1 MVSSMS
7 VHKLKLKANHTWRSK
22 PGYSIC
28 VLDRGAVRFD
38 YPSNWKVD
46 MAEGAVYLHDREPSI
61 ESCDLGVSIFRVP
74 MESIA
79 ELPMEEMLTHSLGS
93 DRHPYEQSEIRRVQR
108 GDLEVVWLEQRYIE
122 KTQNR
127 DARFRAAIARGPLV
141 ALITMNY
148 WSSRAAGLERVWEEV
163 LRTLQLGLY
172 VQDPTAG
179 PVVQ

>member
-1 MVSSMS
+1 MS
-7 VHKLKLKANHTWRSK
+7 VQKLKLKANHTWRSK

-38 YPSNWKVD
+38 YPSSWKVD

-79 ELPMEEMLTHSLGS
+79 ELPIEEMLTHSLGS
-93 DRHPYEQSEIRRVQR
+93 DRNAYEQSEIRRLQR

-122 KTQNR
+122 KTQKR
-127 DARFRAAIARGPLV
+127 DARFRTAIARGPLV

-163 LRTLQLGLY
+163 LRTLQLGMY

>member
-1 MVSSMS
+1 MS

-38 YPSNWKVD
+38 YPSSWKVD

-79 ELPMEEMLTHSLGS
+79 ELPIEEMLTHSLGS
-93 DRHPYEQSEIRRVQR
+93 DRNPYEQSEIRR
-108 GDLEVVWLEQRYIE
+108 G
-122 KTQNR
+122 N
-127 DARFRAAIARGPLV
+127 AATWTWCG
-141 ALITMNY
+141 
-148 WSSRAAGLERVWEEV
+148 WSRNTSKR
-163 LRTLQLGLY
+163 LRTATLASGR
-172 VQDPTAG
+172 PSRTG
-179 PVVQ
+179 R